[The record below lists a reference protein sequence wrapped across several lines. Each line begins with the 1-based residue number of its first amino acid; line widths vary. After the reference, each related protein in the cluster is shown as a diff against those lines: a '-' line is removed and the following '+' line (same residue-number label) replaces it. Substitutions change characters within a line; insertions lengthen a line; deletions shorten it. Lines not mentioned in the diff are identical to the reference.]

1 MLTRFPVLLGNVIEV
16 VGIIAAL
23 SFLLLAPL
31 LRNVLLGFLLYLIAL
46 SFLIFFPHC
55 LAHYVVGRLTGIRF
69 DYYCLGKSGIGKL
82 KLPFVRPVGGKL
94 PVLTLKVNRG
104 SIHSGSRLRASAMF
118 SAGAAASMVLP
129 FLAAAASIG
138 QLPLT
143 LSLILI
149 LIAAGNL
156 LFDLY
161 YSPRAGDLARA
172 RSFKESS

>member
-1 MLTRFPVLLGNVIEV
+1 MLTRLPVLLGNIIELA
-16 VGIIAAL
+16 GLIIAL
-23 SFLLLAPL
+23 SILLLAPV
-31 LRNVLLGFLLYLIAL
+31 LRNVLLDFLLYLIAL

-55 LAHYVVGRLTGIRF
+55 LAHYVVGRLGGIRF
-69 DYYCLGKSGIGKL
+69 DYYRLGKSGIAKL
-82 KLPFVRPVGGKL
+82 KLPFVSLLGSKL
-94 PVLTLKVNRG
+94 PVLTLKVNRR
-104 SIHSGSRLRASAMF
+104 SLHSATRSRASAMF

-138 QLPLT
+138 QLPLALT
-143 LSLILI
+143 IILF

-172 RSFKESS
+172 RSFNGPS